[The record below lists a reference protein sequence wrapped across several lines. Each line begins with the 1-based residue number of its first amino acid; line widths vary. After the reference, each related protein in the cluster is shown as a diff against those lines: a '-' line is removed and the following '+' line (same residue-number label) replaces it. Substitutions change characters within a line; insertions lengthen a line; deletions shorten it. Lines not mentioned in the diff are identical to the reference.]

1 MFSEEAA
8 DKIASDV
15 TNNENWSS
23 QHNPARKAHDSGA
36 EATRELSWNNLPD
49 LRPNVQNGSTGART
63 QELEN
68 ALKV

>member
-1 MFSEEAA
+1 MFSEETA

-36 EATRELSWNNLPD
+36 EATRELS
-49 LRPNVQNGSTGART
+49 
-63 QELEN
+63 
-68 ALKV
+68 